1 MTNPT
6 NVGGRLSILVVDDDG
21 DLMRAT
27 VEMLIRHGF
36 AARGVAGAGAV
47 AAAAA
52 NQPDAVVL
60 NPVMRGVDGT
70 DVART
75 LREKVA
81 GRRPFMIGLTAD
93 ADAEALLRATPT
105 GFDLYLTKPAIPA
118 VLVGVLNRFWRVLAD
133 PRAGRGDA
141 GQR

>member
-6 NVGGRLSILVVDDDG
+6 NAGGRLSVLVVDDDW

-27 VEMLIRHGF
+27 VEMLTRHGF
-36 AARGVAGAGAV
+36 AACGVAGAGAI
-47 AAAAA
+47 AAAAT

-60 NPVMRGVDGT
+60 DPVMRDADGS
-70 DVART
+70 DVTRT

-81 GRRPFMIGLTAD
+81 GRRPFMIGLAAD
-93 ADAEALLRATPT
+93 ADSEALLRATPA

-118 VLVGVLNRFWRVLAD
+118 VLVGVLNRFRRLLTD
-133 PRAGRGDA
+133 PRAGRG
-141 GQR
+141 GGG